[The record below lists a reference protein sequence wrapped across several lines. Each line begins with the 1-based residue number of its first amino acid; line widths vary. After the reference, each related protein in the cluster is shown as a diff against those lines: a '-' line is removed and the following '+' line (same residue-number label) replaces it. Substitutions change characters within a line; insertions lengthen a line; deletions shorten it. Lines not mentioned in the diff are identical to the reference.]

1 MSKERSQAERQ
12 PRKRQITEEA
22 FRLALHYAAKNA
34 DGNEAVLCLINELLK
49 DLNRYQQMNVRV
61 IFWEQGGNLW
71 LEPKPKG
78 EIGFRRYGKRG
89 RV

>member
-1 MSKERSQAERQ
+1 MEREKRV
-12 PRKRQITEEA
+12 RKRQLSESE
-22 FRLALHYAAKNA
+22 FRLALHYAAKSA
-34 DGNEAVLCLINELLK
+34 DGNQEVLAIVNELLK
-49 DLNRYQQMNVRV
+49 DIDRYQKMDCV
-61 IFWEQGGNLW
+61 IRFWEQDGNLW